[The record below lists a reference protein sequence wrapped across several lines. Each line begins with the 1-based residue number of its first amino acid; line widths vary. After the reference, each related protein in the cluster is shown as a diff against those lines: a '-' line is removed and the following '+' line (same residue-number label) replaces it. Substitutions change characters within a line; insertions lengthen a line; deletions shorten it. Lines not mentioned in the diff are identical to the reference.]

1 MTAQEM
7 FEQLGYEL
15 DRNNNLLNYI
25 DYWKNEETK
34 YGVMNRRIC
43 FDLRRKRYYALYS
56 FETVGIDMPTHRA
69 IQKQI
74 EELGWLEE

>member
-7 FEQLGYEL
+7 FENLGYKL
-15 DRNNNLLNYI
+15 DKSSNPNYI

-34 YGVMNRRIC
+34 YIVFAKRIC
-43 FDLRRKRYYALYS
+43 FDLRRKTYYIFYS
-56 FETVGIDMPTHRA
+56 FETIGIDMSTHRA

-74 EELGWLEE
+74 EELGWLE